1 MLYDN
6 SVIKTQFEKYLLE
19 QFQKLTTTPTLHII
33 QVGDDFASSRY
44 ISIKQKVGARLGV
57 NVEFHHF
64 VQSATL
70 AEVHELVQNISTE
83 NTGLIYQLPLSD
95 GLSVLADIILPQ
107 MDVDL
112 LSIDQEVLW
121 KKGFL
126 PPTIGAI
133 DLTLKD
139 IMKFTQS
146 DFEQN
151 ITSSID
157 LSGMIV
163 AVIGQG
169 RLVGKPLLRYL
180 GDRGATIISINVD
193 TKNPS
198 KLTLLADI
206 VICGAGSK
214 NLVDASWLQPGTIVI
229 DAATSEDSGSLVGDV
244 DIHNISDDTI
254 LSPSPGGVGKLTV
267 LYLFYNLLRC
277 QTSL

>member
-6 SVIKTQFEKYLLE
+6 SGIKMQFETYLLE

-33 QVGDDFASSRY
+33 QVGDDFASSKY
-44 ISIKQKVGARLGV
+44 ISIKQKVGVRLGV

-70 AEVHELVQNISTE
+70 AEVYELVQNISTE
-83 NTGLIYQLPLSD
+83 NTGLIYQLPLPD

-151 ITSSID
+151 ITSNID
-157 LSGMIV
+157 LSGKVV

-214 NLVDASWLQPGTIVI
+214 NLVDASWLQPGAIVI